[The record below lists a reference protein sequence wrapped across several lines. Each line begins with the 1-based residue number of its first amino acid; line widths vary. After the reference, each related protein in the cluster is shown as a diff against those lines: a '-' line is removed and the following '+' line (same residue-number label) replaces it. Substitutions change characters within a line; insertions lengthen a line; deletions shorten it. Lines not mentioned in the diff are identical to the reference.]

1 MLLND
6 PLYLL
11 IAGEALLLSLGVN
24 GFLLFRSRR
33 LARQHAADAERR
45 ATLLRAMEDEI
56 RKVEAEAQKAGQV
69 QTPQGERDRRLASA
83 KLTSLRGA
91 LAAWKKADGDAGEVW
106 RALYQ
111 PLGDALA
118 SIAQPVAAEPARII
132 APPPEAHPQGEST
145 DEERFDTL
153 KKVIEDQWQEIQK
166 LLDNRGMLGEMRQG
180 YDAMEAGSTRLT
192 QDLRAATGR
201 ELTSQMRD
209 EVISHL
215 DSVKFQWKK
224 SIEQLEDRNTLLQQK
239 QNDFQNQLVRSNA
252 DTVIWLSRERFDTL
266 NGERQRLEI
275 QNKLMTQRLEQET
288 ARAEV
293 LESKQ
298 QTLKKEYMKLY
309 QTFATFRASRG
320 VSAAKSP

>member
-1 MLLND
+1 VLTNNPM
-6 PLYLL
+6 YFL

-33 LARQHAADAERR
+33 LARQRAADAGAERR
-45 ATLLRAMEDEI
+45 AALLRAMEDEI
-56 RKVEAEAQKAGQV
+56 RKVEAEAEKAGQV

-91 LAAWKKADGDAGEVW
+91 LAVWKKAGGDAGEVW
-106 RALYQ
+106 R
-111 PLGDALA
+111 
-118 SIAQPVAAEPARII
+118 
-132 APPPEAHPQGEST
+132 
-145 DEERFDTL
+145 
-153 KKVIEDQWQEIQK
+153 
-166 LLDNRGMLGEMRQG
+166 
-180 YDAMEAGSTRLT
+180 
-192 QDLRAATGR
+192 
-201 ELTSQMRD
+201 MRD
-209 EVISHL
+209 KVISHL

-224 SIEQLEDRNTLLQQK
+224 SMEQLEDRNTLLQQK

-252 DTVIWLSRERFDTL
+252 DTVVWLSRERFDAL

-275 QNKLMTQRLEQET
+275 QHKLMTQRLEQET
-288 ARAEV
+288 ARAEI

-320 VSAAKSP
+320 VSAAKAP